1 MADAPDAIAID
12 AIAESSA
19 AHAAGKKSG
28 ATSLTG
34 QNVKVLIALFAIFV
48 LIVSD
53 VFTNNVV
60 SNFRGAVQ
68 GRSPT
73 AYGTVV
79 QGIFLV
85 IFFALA
91 VHLIEGGVI

>member
-1 MADAPDAIAID
+1 MSSDSDSVALDAIAP
-12 AIAESSA
+12 SA
-19 AHAAGKKSG
+19 PEGGKKLG
-28 ATSLTG
+28 ASSLTG
-34 QNVKVLIALFAIFV
+34 RNVKVLVALFAIFI

-60 SNFRGAVQ
+60 SNFGGAVR